1 MPFADNFERFLVD
14 TALPPGGELVH
25 GELGDMEAVVVVEIV
40 ADLLWR
46 EGVLVAGCLGGI
58 TDGDQVEEFPV
69 GRQLEDLG
77 DLVPL

>member
-1 MPFADNFERFLVD
+1 LVN
-14 TALPPGGELVH
+14 
-25 GELGDMEAVVVVEIV
+25 GELGDVEAVVVVEIV

-58 TDGDQVEEFPV
+58 AHGDQVEEFPV
-69 GRQLEDLG
+69 GWQLEDLG